1 MPQGDQRLSASP
13 GCCWQQGKSPVPTTG
28 AAKGMEWEHT
38 EEQPPAPG
46 KEPGGLRA
54 AGGEEMEGREMA
66 QRGNGGR
73 GGVGE
78 GEKRLMRDMGRRGRQ
93 KN

>member
-1 MPQGDQRLSASP
+1 
-13 GCCWQQGKSPVPTTG
+13 
-28 AAKGMEWEHT
+28 MEWEHT

-54 AGGEEMEGREMA
+54 AGGEEMGGREMA

>member
-1 MPQGDQRLSASP
+1 MPTAG
-13 GCCWQQGKSPVPTTG
+13 T
-28 AAKGMEWEHT
+28 AKGMEWKHT

-54 AGGEEMEGREMA
+54 DGGEEMGGREMA
-66 QRGNGGR
+66 QRGDGGR
-73 GGVGE
+73 RVVGK
-78 GEKRLMRDMGRRGRQ
+78 GEERLTRVMGRGGRQ